1 MSDSDPDQ
9 TSSKTGDRRN
19 LAARGAALEAL
30 RQVTEKGVALD
41 AALNAQPAW
50 RALEPRDR
58 AFAYASAA
66 AAVRRA
72 GALDHAVARHLK
84 HPLPEDQ
91 LRARLILRLAAGE
104 LLVLE
109 AAPHAAVDAGV
120 ELMGAERE
128 TMRYKKLANAVLRK
142 VAADG
147 HEAFAEADPL
157 EDLPVWLAGRWVRN
171 YGEARARAMAE
182 ARAGAPPLDL
192 TLNQGEDPAA
202 WAEKLEA
209 EILPGGTLRRPAI
222 GDVTALSG
230 FEAGAWWLQDA
241 AAAIP
246 ARLLTPQQGARIA
259 DIGAAPGGK
268 TMQLAAARA
277 DVIALDRS
285 EKRLKRLEANLARTG
300 LIAEIVTA
308 DAAQW
313 RPQAPLDAV
322 LLDAPC
328 TATGTLR
335 RNPDAAFSKSEADI
349 KRLATLQ
356 ARLLDAAAD
365 TLKPGARLVYCTCS
379 LEPEEGEHQI
389 AALLQRRA
397 DIRRDPIT
405 PDALPGLEDAIDANG
420 AARTTPDMWPER
432 GGLDGFYIARL
443 AKAG

>member
-1 MSDSDPDQ
+1 MSDSEAAQ

-41 AALNAQPAW
+41 AALNAQGAW

-72 GALDHAVARHLK
+72 GALDHAVSRHLK
-84 HPLPEDQ
+84 HPLPDDQ
-91 LRARLILRLAAGE
+91 LRARLILRLAAAE
-104 LLVLE
+104 LLVLQ

-120 ELMGAERE
+120 ELMGAKRE
-128 TMRYKKLANAVLRK
+128 TMRYRKLANAVLRK

-157 EDLPVWLAGRWVRN
+157 EDLPAWLAGRWIRT

-192 TLNQGEDPAA
+192 TLKPAEDPTA
-202 WAEKLEA
+202 WADRLEA

-222 GDVTALSG
+222 GDVTALEG
-230 FEAGAWWLQDA
+230 FEDGAWWLQDA

-246 ARLLTPQQGARIA
+246 VGLLKPQPGERIA

-268 TMQLAAARA
+268 TMQLAAAGA
-277 DVIALDRS
+277 EVIALDRS
-285 EKRLKRLEANLARTG
+285 ETRLKRLEANLARTG
-300 LIAEIVTA
+300 LSAEIVVA
-308 DAAQW
+308 DAARW
-313 RPQAPLDAV
+313 RPEAALDAV

-335 RNPDAAFSKSEADI
+335 RNPDVAFSKSGADI
-349 KRLATLQ
+349 ERLATLQ
-356 ARLLDAAAD
+356 ARLLDAAVE
-365 TLKPGARLVYCTCS
+365 TLKPGGRLVYCTCS

-389 AALLQRRA
+389 AALVERRS
-397 DIRRDPIT
+397 DLRRDAIAPA
-405 PDALPGLEDAIDANG
+405 DLPGLEDAIDAQG
-420 AARTTPDMWPER
+420 AVRTTPDMWPDR

-443 AKAG
+443 IKAG